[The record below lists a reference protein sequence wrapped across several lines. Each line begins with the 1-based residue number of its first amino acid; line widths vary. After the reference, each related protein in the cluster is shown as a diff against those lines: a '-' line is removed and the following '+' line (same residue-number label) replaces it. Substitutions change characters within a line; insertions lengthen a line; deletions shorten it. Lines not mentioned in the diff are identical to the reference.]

1 MRIHGDVRI
10 SRRTSINKE
19 KDYQKYRGSLSE
31 DFNNI
36 CGYCGKDIIVSRR
49 GFEIDHF
56 VPIDVDAE
64 RETDYSNLVFSCFTC
79 NRKKSKKW
87 PTKDKNLCIIEEH
100 GFVDP
105 ATDEYDTHLGRSS
118 SGAIEYY
125 SNLGK
130 YMYNV
135 FKFHLRPTAAVWK
148 TMELIKRKHQLRDI
162 KDTISLDEYI
172 EVDKAIDD
180 LLVYLLGKGE

>member
-10 SRRTSINKE
+10 SRRTSITKE
-19 KDYQKYRGSLSE
+19 NDYQKYRGSLSE
-31 DFNNI
+31 DFTNI

-64 RETDYSNLVFSCFTC
+64 RETDYKNLVFSCFTC

-87 PTKDKNLCIIEEH
+87 PTQNKNICHDGEC

-105 ATDEYDTHLGRSS
+105 ATNEYDKHIGRSS
-118 SGAIEYY
+118 NGAIEYY
-125 SNLGK
+125 SNVGK
-130 YMYNV
+130 YMYRV
-135 FKFHLRPTAAVWK
+135 FKFNLRPTDMVWK
-148 TMELIKRKHQLRDI
+148 TMELIKRKRQLREI

-172 EVDKAIDD
+172 EIDRAIDD